1 MMAISYISGLLQL
14 VSLVFLLHPIHVT
27 VTEIEHDEKDKR
39 LEIMLRVFIDDLE
52 LGVRKDLNQP
62 DLDLLTPKNNMTTDQ
77 MVSAY
82 ALKHLK
88 ISLDNKVQKLA
99 YLGHEQ
105 EDDAF
110 ILYIEAPNV
119 KKWKTINVTNDFLTE
134 LHDDQSNLVHVTVK
148 GTVKSLRLT
157 RDTPADKLTFDSK

>member
-1 MMAISYISGLLQL
+1 MMSFTYISGLLQL
-14 VSLVFLLHPIHVT
+14 VSFVFFLHPIHVT

-52 LGVRKDLNQP
+52 LGIRKDLNQP
-62 DLDLLTPKNNMTTDQ
+62 ELDLVAPKNNMATDEMIAQ
-77 MVSAY
+77 YVA
-82 ALKHLK
+82 KHLK
-88 ISLDNKVQKLA
+88 ISLDNKVQKLT

-110 ILYIEAPNV
+110 ILYIEGPNA
-119 KKWKTINVTNDFLTE
+119 KKWKTINITNDFLTE

-157 RDTPADKLTFDSK
+157 RDTPSDKLTFDTK